1 MPDYSGA
8 SNTTELALLLKAHCM
23 VRRFKPDVL
32 PHLPTKQRQKV
43 EIAVGRQHLDRE
55 MEQRR
60 AEAEQEG
67 RQEVKMR
74 PKLLQWFAAT
84 APLKL
89 PAVLE
94 HLRGLLAEGRK
105 FLVFFH
111 HQAMGAGV
119 TDMLDQQRVA
129 HIKIDGKVS
138 SEERARRVDR
148 FQEDDRVR
156 VAVLSITAANSGIT
170 LTAATL
176 VVFAELFWNPGNLL
190 QAEDRAHRIGQTGS
204 VTVQYLVAK

>member
-1 MPDYSGA
+1 MEDYTGA
-8 SNTTELALLLKAHCM
+8 SNTTELTLLLREHCM
-23 VRRFKPDVL
+23 VRRLKQDVQKQL
-32 PHLPTKQRQKV
+32 PRKLRSKV
-43 EIAVGRQHLDRE
+43 ELTVERE
-55 MEQRR
+55 QLNREAEETRE
-60 AEAEQEG
+60 EAEQEV
-67 RQEVKMR
+67 EER
-74 PKLLQWFAAT
+74 PKLLKWFAAT
-84 APLKL
+84 APAKL

-94 HLRGLLAEGRK
+94 HLRGLLAEDRK
-105 FLVFFH
+105 FLVFYH